1 MEHVVTALFA
11 IQALAGVVLL
21 IGWWRHGRSVAP
33 RVLTHVALG
42 LAGLVTWVT
51 FTITGAVVW
60 GWIAFA
66 AITVGNGVGDSLMIR
81 RFRRQRG
88 WSGGMWSDYGG
99 AIAAVFKGRMPAIVG
114 FHALFA
120 GVVYFTTL
128 GVCIGA
134 TMEA

>member
-11 IQALAGVVLL
+11 IQAIAGVMLL
-21 IGWWRHGRSVAP
+21 TGWWRHGRAIAP

-42 LAGLVTWVT
+42 LVGLGTWVT

-88 WSGGMWSDYGG
+88 YAAGMWSDYGA
-99 AIAAVFKGRMPAIVG
+99 AIAAVFRGRMPRTVA

-134 TMEA
+134 TMGA